1 MNTIKRKTLYLFS
14 LLSLL
19 AVMSAFVLPSS
30 AQAQSNVKYH
40 FYAWADMDADN
51 IQDTGN
57 IDYCKRQSRVL
68 LVTGLGSISP
78 QIQFTVTLSSAED
91 MLVLTTD
98 QWITCKA
105 TSTGLYYLPPNYP
118 FQIEMPDVSS
128 DISYFT
134 SGSNTLFEHHAGFRL
149 W

>member
-1 MNTIKRKTLYLFS
+1 MPKVTRPLF
-14 LLSLL
+14 LALALL
-19 AVMSAFVLPSS
+19 AALATFAPP
-30 AQAQSNVKYH
+30 AQAQSNIKYR

-68 LVTGLGSISP
+68 LVTGLGNISP
-78 QIQFTVTLSSAED
+78 QIQFTVTLSSASD
-91 MLVLTTD
+91 MLVLTTS
-98 QWITCKA
+98 QWVTCKA

-134 SGSNTLFEHHAGFRL
+134 SGSDTLFEHHAGFRL